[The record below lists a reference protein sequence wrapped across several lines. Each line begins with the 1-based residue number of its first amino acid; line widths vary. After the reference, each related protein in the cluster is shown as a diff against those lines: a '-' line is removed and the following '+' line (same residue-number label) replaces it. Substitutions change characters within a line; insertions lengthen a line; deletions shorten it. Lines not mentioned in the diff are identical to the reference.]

1 MSKKGKE
8 RILLDMSESK
18 SVTLHTQ
25 DELEVIRQRVNTT
38 MVDMVDRTVQSMDR
52 MSRKLDEVEAA
63 MDKLFDPATMTRNE
77 LMAYTAFIRDSFRM
91 RQDFL
96 RTLSGFDVNTS
107 KVPVQVDS
115 APIYNEEQAEALRNE
130 VLRREKSKEEG

>member
-1 MSKKGKE
+1 MS
-8 RILLDMSESK
+8 DCK

-25 DELEVIRQRVNTT
+25 DELDTIRQRVNTT
-38 MVDMVDRTVQSMDR
+38 MVDMVDRTVSAMDR
-52 MSRKLDEVEAA
+52 MSKKLDEVEEA
-63 MDKLFDPATMTRNE
+63 MDRLVDPSTMTRNE

-115 APIYNEEQAEALRNE
+115 APIYDEVQAEALRNE
-130 VLRREKSKEEG
+130 VLRREKGNED

>member
-1 MSKKGKE
+1 M
-8 RILLDMSESK
+8 
-18 SVTLHTQ
+18 HTQ

-52 MSRKLDEVEAA
+52 MSRKLDDVELA
-63 MDKLFDPATMTRNE
+63 MDRLFDPTTMTPNE
-77 LMAYTAFIRDSFRM
+77 LLAYTSFLRESFRM

-107 KVPVQVDS
+107 KVPVQVD
-115 APIYNEEQAEALRNE
+115 ATPIYNEEQAEALRNE
-130 VLRREKSKEEG
+130 VLRREKSKEG

>member
-1 MSKKGKE
+1 
-8 RILLDMSESK
+8 MSESK
-18 SVTLHTQ
+18 SVILHTQ

-52 MSRKLDEVEAA
+52 MSRKLDDVELA
-63 MDKLFDPATMTRNE
+63 MDRLFDPTTMTPNE
-77 LMAYTAFIRDSFRM
+77 LLASTSFLRESFRM

-130 VLRREKSKEEG
+130 VLRREKIKEG

>member
-1 MSKKGKE
+1 MS
-8 RILLDMSESK
+8 DCK

-25 DELEVIRQRVNTT
+25 DELDTIRQRVNTT
-38 MVDMVDRTVQSMDR
+38 MVDMVDRTVSAMDR
-52 MSRKLDEVEAA
+52 MSKKLDEVEAA
-63 MDKLFDPATMTRNE
+63 MDKLIDPSTMTRNE

-115 APIYNEEQAEALRNE
+115 APIYDEVQAEALRNE
-130 VLRREKSKEEG
+130 VLRREKGKED

>member
-1 MSKKGKE
+1 M
-8 RILLDMSESK
+8 
-18 SVTLHTQ
+18 HTQ

-52 MSRKLDEVEAA
+52 MSRKLDAVEAA
-63 MDKLFDPATMTRNE
+63 ADALFDPSKMTRNE
-77 LMAYTAFIRDSFRM
+77 LMAYTAFLRDNFRM

-130 VLRREKSKEEG
+130 VLRREKNKEEG

>member
-1 MSKKGKE
+1 MS
-8 RILLDMSESK
+8 DCK

-25 DELEVIRQRVNTT
+25 DELDTIRQRVNTT
-38 MVDMVDRTVQSMDR
+38 MVDMVDRTVSAMDR
-52 MSRKLDEVEAA
+52 MSKKLDEVEEA
-63 MDKLFDPATMTRNE
+63 MDRLVDPSTMTRNE

-115 APIYNEEQAEALRNE
+115 APIYDEVQAEALRNE
-130 VLRREKSKEEG
+130 VLRREKGKED

>member
-1 MSKKGKE
+1 MSDFREE
-8 RILLDMSESK
+8 RILGDMSESK
-18 SVTLHTQ
+18 SVILHTH

-52 MSRKLDEVEAA
+52 MSRKLDDMELA
-63 MDKLFDPATMTRNE
+63 MDRFFDPTTMTPNE
-77 LMAYTAFIRDSFRM
+77 LLAYTSFLRESFRM

-115 APIYNEEQAEALRNE
+115 APIYNEEEAEALRNE
-130 VLRREKSKEEG
+130 VLRREKSKES

>member
-1 MSKKGKE
+1 MS
-8 RILLDMSESK
+8 DCK

-25 DELEVIRQRVNTT
+25 DELDTIRQRVNTT
-38 MVDMVDRTVQSMDR
+38 MVDMVDRTVSAMDR
-52 MSRKLDEVEAA
+52 MSKKLDEVEAA
-63 MDKLFDPATMTRNE
+63 MDRLVDPSTMTRNE

-115 APIYNEEQAEALRNE
+115 APIYDEVQAEALRNE
-130 VLRREKSKEEG
+130 VLRREKGNED